1 MPTKGLWTLVGI
13 LLVLAA
19 VPPLLVPVYAKD
31 APRLIGF
38 PFFFWF
44 QFALVIFAVVLT
56 TIAYFLA
63 KTAYRRDREASG
75 RPAKGGDR

>member
-31 APRLIGF
+31 SPRLIGF

-44 QFALVIFAVVLT
+44 QFALVIYAVVLT
-56 TIAYFLA
+56 TAAYFLA
-63 KTAYRRDREASG
+63 KTAYRRDREAAG
-75 RPAKGGDR
+75 RKGGEQ